1 MTKKKKPYYANNWK
15 AIRDTPVEHFMDL
28 DYEEFMDWKVGGFE
42 LPSSHACVFRTRH
55 IKTGKVKE
63 YAYKRPEAAKK
74 KIVKLMEK
82 GTLEFTI
89 CDEENIHLLQPNVD
103 YK

>member
-1 MTKKKKPYYANNWK
+1 MTNKKRYFPNKLKQLRAVPAEMFEP
-15 AIRDTPVEHFMDL
+15 IEFD
-28 DYEEFMDWKVGGFE
+28 EFMDWKIAGFE
-42 LPSSHACVFRTRH
+42 LPSSHACIIRTRN
-55 IKTGKVKE
+55 IKTGKIKE

-89 CDEENIHLLQPNVD
+89 CDEENIHLLQPKVD